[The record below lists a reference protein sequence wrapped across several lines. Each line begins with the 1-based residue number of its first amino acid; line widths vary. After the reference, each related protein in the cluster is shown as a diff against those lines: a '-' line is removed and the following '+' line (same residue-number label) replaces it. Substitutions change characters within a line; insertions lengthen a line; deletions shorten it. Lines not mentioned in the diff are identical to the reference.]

1 MVPVAYLRVFQPLE
15 SFSPDEQQRW
25 ERYLA
30 DGSARPMRRRW
41 SQRVTTGKLGL
52 LSPADGEHADIRM
65 IEGRTY
71 LCPWRTR
78 LRVLAGLLSL
88 READVVELADQFVP
102 QAEARR
108 ARRELARMRRRD
120 PGAIS
125 FIHEAAWHVPVRWFI
140 LFEDEERRLLQR
152 RDGTWRLRY
161 RTTTGRAM
169 RRAERFT
176 PVLRRAEL
184 DPIADMI
191 VELYEWMS
199 RFDSTS
205 LLELDYGGLTDLM
218 SWDEL
223 DDDHSARDIQ
233 EALAGLARG
242 EFPRSAEIYQGV
254 IGRWAEVRGHES
266 LN

>member
-1 MVPVAYLRVFQPLE
+1 MGALSGGRLSATDEAALE
-15 SFSPDEQQRW
+15 P
-25 ERYLA
+25 
-30 DGSARPMRRRW
+30 ARHDRE
-41 SQRVTTGKLGL
+41 LGL

-65 IEGRTY
+65 IDGRTY
-71 LCPWRTR
+71 LCPWRTK

-120 PGAIS
+120 PDAIS

-161 RTTTGRAM
+161 RTTTAARDAPGRAIHAGAPPSGARPDRRHD
-169 RRAERFT
+169 RRAVR
-176 PVLRRAEL
+176 
-184 DPIADMI
+184 
-191 VELYEWMS
+191 WMS
-199 RFDSTS
+199 RFDPTS

-218 SWDEL
+218 TWDEL
-223 DDDHSARDIQ
+223 DDDHSAREIQ